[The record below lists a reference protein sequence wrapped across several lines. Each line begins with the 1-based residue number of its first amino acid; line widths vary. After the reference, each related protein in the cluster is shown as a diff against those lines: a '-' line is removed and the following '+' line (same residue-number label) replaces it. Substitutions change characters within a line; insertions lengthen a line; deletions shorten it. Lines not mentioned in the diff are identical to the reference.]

1 MDRFAWVCL
10 AALAALAFAP
20 LIGMLVRVWTQGGI
34 FTGAD
39 SYLVADPMQY
49 VNWLRQAGDHVGVAN
64 LYDLAPGP
72 HSFVHPGLVI
82 SGLAHRLG
90 LGIIAAYM
98 IWKPVAVV
106 ALFAGALATVRRFLD
121 RSDDRRLALVLALFA
136 CMPVAAAVSWSGLAG
151 VGTKI
156 DFDFISGELWT
167 GSYVWGYLFTG
178 VAVGLLPLSLLAYER
193 GRRGGPGGMLVW
205 AAAGGLVCAWLQP
218 WQGISLAL
226 VVVAA
231 EALSWPRE
239 RRGLGPVAR
248 GAVPM
253 LVAIAGPLVYYLI
266 LSRTDPSWELA
277 GVINDIPRWPWWV
290 TVLGLAPLAIP
301 AAFAYRLPAP
311 DFGALALRAWPLAGL
326 LVFYQPAGTFPFHAF
341 QGLTLPLAVLG
352 VVALR
357 GWLGERPVPLWP
369 AVAAVVI
376 LVVPGTVHRVDE
388 LRGAVKVGRQ
398 AFFLEP
404 GERDALRWLERAPQP
419 GGVLATAY
427 SGVIIPAYTGRETW
441 IGAGSWTPDGPSRGL
456 LTESLFSGRVTRAQ
470 AEGIVRRSGARFVY
484 VDCHD
489 RADLTSLISGVT
501 GRPRRFGCA
510 TVYEVRG
517 A

>member
-1 MDRFAWVCL
+1 MGRFEWVCL

-39 SYLVADPMQY
+39 SYLVADPLQY
-49 VNWLRQAGDHVGVAN
+49 LNWLRQAGDHVGVAN

-72 HSFVHPGLVI
+72 HSFVHPGLII

-90 LGIIAAYM
+90 LGIVAAYM
-98 IWKPVAVV
+98 IWKPVAIA

-121 RSDDRRLALVLALFA
+121 RPGDRHLALVLALFA
-136 CMPVAAAVSWSGLAG
+136 CMPVAALVGWSGLGGGA
-151 VGTKI
+151 TKL

-193 GRRGGPGGMLVW
+193 GRGDGPVGMLAW
-205 AAAGGLVCAWLQP
+205 AAAGGLLCAWLQP
-218 WQGISLAL
+218 WQGITLAL
-226 VVVAA
+226 VVAAA
-231 EALSWPRE
+231 EALAW
-239 RRGLGPVAR
+239 RRDRRALSLVAR
-248 GAVPM
+248 DAVPM
-253 LVAIAGPLVYYLI
+253 LMAVALPLVYYLI

-311 DFGALALRAWPLAGL
+311 GFGDLALRAWPLAGL
-326 LVFYQPAGTFPFHAF
+326 LIFYQPAGTFPFHAF

-357 GWLGERPVPLWP
+357 GWIGERPVPLWP
-369 AVAAVVI
+369 ALAAVAI
-376 LVVPGTVHRVDE
+376 LVVPGTVYRVDE
-388 LRGAVKVGRQ
+388 LRGAVQVGRQ

-404 GERDALRWLERAPQP
+404 GERDALRWLERAPQK
-419 GGVLATAY
+419 GGVLSTAY
-427 SGVIIPAYTGRETW
+427 SGAVIPAYSGRETW
-441 IGAGSWTPDGPSRGL
+441 IGAGSWTPDGARRGL
-456 LTESLFSGRVTRAQ
+456 LTDALFSGRIGRDE
-470 AEGIVRRSGARFVY
+470 AERIVRESGARFVY

-489 RADLTSLISGVT
+489 RADVTPLIQRVAGP
-501 GRPRRFGCA
+501 PRRFGCA